1 MMRKVR
7 SWILSPKDMLV
18 HWHAPTTEQAM
29 AVVGLGS
36 VKVTTQKQ
44 EVEAMAAVGA
54 EWMPYTF
61 CGMQWHSLERA
72 LCALWHILT

>member
-1 MMRKVR
+1 MMRKAR

-36 VKVTTQKQ
+36 VKVTAQ
-44 EVEAMAAVGA
+44 
-54 EWMPYTF
+54 
-61 CGMQWHSLERA
+61 
-72 LCALWHILT
+72 